1 MSLPS
6 KESEQA
12 ITFPYGNQYGWGIAH
27 RKNKK
32 LICHVF
38 AEENA
43 FAVMMRLSNK
53 QFESIYSQV
62 RTYTREQI
70 DHKYPCG
77 DGGWIHYR
85 VACKENFDDIQKLLT
100 VKCSLSAQQSMV
112 KSNEV
117 S

>member
-85 VACKENFDDIQKLLT
+85 VAGPEQFKDIQVLLT
-100 VKCSLSAQQSMV
+100 VKCS
-112 KSNEV
+112 
-117 S
+117 